1 MKRSPVRGNNGRP
14 FYNLTMDKI
23 KILIADDHAIVRV
36 GLATLLSAQDGFE
49 VVGEASNGEQAVSR
63 ALKLKPDVVVMD
75 LVMPKKDGVAA
86 TTELHEKLPTAKCL
100 ILTSFGTVE
109 ELQSALHAGAV
120 GILLKSTANNKLI
133 AAIRKVAAGKTV
145 IADDV
150 EQLLSQDESIPELS
164 PRQREILES
173 ITRGLSNAQ
182 IALQLDISAESVK
195 THMSKLFAKLGAAN
209 RAEATMIAAR
219 KHLLKI

>member
-1 MKRSPVRGNNGRP
+1 
-14 FYNLTMDKI
+14 MDKI
-23 KILIADDHAIVRV
+23 RILIADDHAIVRM
-36 GLATLLSAQDGFE
+36 GLATLLGAQDGIE
-49 VVGEASNGEQAVSR
+49 VVGEANNGEQAVTR

-75 LVMPKKDGVAA
+75 LVMPKKDGIAA

-100 ILTSFGTVE
+100 ILTSFGTAE
-109 ELQSALHAGAV
+109 ELQAALHAGAA
-120 GILLKSTANNKLI
+120 GILLKSTANSKLV
-133 AAIRKVAAGKTV
+133 AAIRKIASGKKA

-150 EQLLSQDESIPELS
+150 EQLLSEEQPIPDLS

-182 IALQLDISAESVK
+182 IALQLDIGAESVK
-195 THMSKLFAKLGAAN
+195 THMEKLFAKLGAAT
-209 RAEATMIAAR
+209 RAEAVAIALR

>member
-1 MKRSPVRGNNGRP
+1 
-14 FYNLTMDKI
+14 MDRI
-23 KILIADDHAIVRV
+23 KILIADDHAIVRM
-36 GLATLLSAQDGFE
+36 GLVTLLGAQDGFE

-63 ALKLKPDVVVMD
+63 ALKLRPDVIVMD

-86 TTELHEKLPTAKCL
+86 TAELREKLPTVKCL
-100 ILTSFGTVE
+100 ILTSFGTADE
-109 ELQSALHAGAV
+109 MHAALQAGAA
-120 GILLKSTANNKLI
+120 GILLKSSANSKLV
-133 AAIRKVAAGKTV
+133 ASIRKVAAGKTV

-150 EQLLSQDESIPELS
+150 EQLLSEDQPVAELS

-195 THMSKLFAKLGAAN
+195 THMAKLFTKLGAAS
-209 RAEATMIAAR
+209 RAEAVAIAMR

>member
-1 MKRSPVRGNNGRP
+1 
-14 FYNLTMDKI
+14 MDKI
-23 KILIADDHAIVRV
+23 RILIADDHAIVRM
-36 GLATLLSAQDGFE
+36 GLVTLLGAQDGFE
-49 VVGEASNGEQAVSR
+49 VVGEASNGEQAVMR
-63 ALKLKPDVVVMD
+63 ALKLRPDVVVMD

-86 TTELHEKLPTAKCL
+86 TAELREKLPSAKCL
-100 ILTSFGTVE
+100 ILTSFGTADE
-109 ELQSALHAGAV
+109 MHAALQAGAA
-120 GILLKSTANNKLI
+120 GILLKSTANSKLV
-133 AAIRKVAAGKTV
+133 ASIRKVAAGKTV

-150 EQLLSQDESIPELS
+150 EQLLSEDQPVAELS

-195 THMSKLFAKLGAAN
+195 THMAKLFTKLGAAS
-209 RAEATMIAAR
+209 RAEAVAIAMR

>member
-1 MKRSPVRGNNGRP
+1 
-14 FYNLTMDKI
+14 MDKI
-23 KILIADDHAIVRV
+23 KILIADDHAIVRM

>member
-1 MKRSPVRGNNGRP
+1 
-14 FYNLTMDKI
+14 MDKI
-23 KILIADDHAIVRV
+23 KILIADDHAIVRM
-36 GLATLLSAQDGFE
+36 GLVTLLGAQDGFD
-49 VVGEASNGEQAVSR
+49 VVGEASNGEQAVTR

-86 TTELHEKLPTAKCL
+86 TAELHEKLPTAKCL
-100 ILTSFGTVE
+100 ILTSFGTAE
-109 ELQSALHAGAV
+109 ELQDALHAGAA
-120 GILLKSTANNKLI
+120 GILLKSTANSKLV
-133 AAIRKVAAGKTV
+133 ATIRKVAAGKTV

-150 EQLLSQDESIPELS
+150 EQLISEEQPIPELS

-195 THMSKLFAKLGAAN
+195 THMSKLFTKLGAAT
-209 RAEATMIAAR
+209 RAEAAAIALR

>member
-1 MKRSPVRGNNGRP
+1 MHAIR
-14 FYNLTMDKI
+14 
-23 KILIADDHAIVRV
+23 ILVADDHAIVRM
-36 GLATLLSAQDGFE
+36 GLATLLGAQEGFE
-49 VVGEASNGEQAVSR
+49 VVGEAANGEQAVTR

-86 TTELHEKLPTAKCL
+86 TAELHEKLPTAKCL
-100 ILTSFGTVE
+100 ILTSFGTADE
-109 ELQSALHAGAV
+109 MQAALQAGAA
-120 GILLKSTANNKLI
+120 GILLKSTANGKLI
-133 AAIRKVAAGKTV
+133 STIRKLATGKTV
-145 IADDV
+145 VADDV
-150 EQLLSQDESIPELS
+150 EQLLSEEQPIPDLS

-195 THMSKLFAKLGAAN
+195 THMTKLFTKLGAAN
-209 RAEATMIAAR
+209 RTEAVAIALR

>member
-1 MKRSPVRGNNGRP
+1 
-14 FYNLTMDKI
+14 MDKI
-23 KILIADDHAIVRV
+23 KILIADDHAIVRM
-36 GLATLLSAQDGFE
+36 GLATLLGAQDGFE
-49 VVGEASNGEQAVSR
+49 VVGEASNGEQAVTR

-86 TTELHEKLPTAKCL
+86 TTELREKLPTAKCL
-100 ILTSFGTVE
+100 ILTSFGTAE
-109 ELQSALHAGAV
+109 ELQAALQAGAS
-120 GILLKSTANNKLI
+120 GILLKSTANSKLV
-133 AAIRKVAAGKTV
+133 ATIRKVAAGKTV

-150 EQLLSQDESIPELS
+150 EQLLAEDQPIPDLS

-195 THMSKLFAKLGAAN
+195 THMSKLFAKLGAAT
-209 RAEATMIAAR
+209 RAEAAAIALR

>member
-1 MKRSPVRGNNGRP
+1 
-14 FYNLTMDKI
+14 MDNI
-23 KILIADDHAIVRV
+23 RILIADDHAIVRM
-36 GLATLLSAQDGFE
+36 GLATLLGAQDGFE
-49 VVGEASNGEQAVSR
+49 VVGEAANGEQAVAR
-63 ALKLKPDVVVMD
+63 ALKLRPDVVVMD

-86 TTELHEKLPTAKCL
+86 TAELHEKLPSAKCL
-100 ILTSFGTVE
+100 ILTSFGTADE
-109 ELQSALHAGAV
+109 MHAALQAGAT
-120 GILLKSTANNKLI
+120 GILLKSSANSKLV
-133 AAIRKVAAGKTV
+133 ASIRKVAAGKTV

-150 EQLLSQDESIPELS
+150 EQLLSEDQPVAELS

-195 THMSKLFAKLGAAN
+195 THMAKLFTKLGAAS
-209 RAEATMIAAR
+209 RAEAVAIAMR

>member
-1 MKRSPVRGNNGRP
+1 MEP
-14 FYNLTMDKI
+14 I
-23 KILIADDHAIVRV
+23 KILIADDHAIVRM
-36 GLATLLSAQDGFE
+36 GLTTLLGAQDGLS
-49 VVGEASNGEQAVSR
+49 VVGEAANGEQAVTR
-63 ALKLKPDVVVMD
+63 ALKLRPDVVIMD

-86 TTELHEKLPTAKCL
+86 TAELKEKLPTAKCL
-100 ILTSFGTVE
+100 ILTSFGTADE
-109 ELQSALHAGAV
+109 MQAALKAGAA
-120 GILLKSTANNKLI
+120 GILLKSAANSRLV
-133 AAIRKVAAGKTV
+133 AAIRKIAAGKTV

-150 EQLLSQDESIPELS
+150 EQLLAAETPVPELS

-195 THMSKLFAKLGAAN
+195 THMTKLFAKLGAAN
-209 RAEATMIAAR
+209 RSEAVAIALR

>member
-1 MKRSPVRGNNGRP
+1 
-14 FYNLTMDKI
+14 MDKI
-23 KILIADDHAIVRV
+23 KILIADDHAIVRM
-36 GLATLLSAQDGFE
+36 GLSTLLGAQDGFE
-49 VVGEASNGEQAVSR
+49 VVGEASNGSEAVAR
-63 ALKLKPDVVVMD
+63 ALKFKPDVVVMD

-86 TTELHEKLPTAKCL
+86 TAELHEKLPTAKCL
-100 ILTSFGTVE
+100 ILTSFGTSE
-109 ELQSALHAGAV
+109 ELQSALHAGAA
-120 GILLKSTANNKLI
+120 GILLKSTANSKLV
-133 AAIRKVAAGKTV
+133 ATIRKIAAGKTV

-150 EQLLSQDESIPELS
+150 EQLLAEEETIPELS

-195 THMSKLFAKLGAAN
+195 THIAKLFSKLGASS
-209 RAEATMIAAR
+209 RAEAVAIALR

>member
-1 MKRSPVRGNNGRP
+1 MN
-14 FYNLTMDKI
+14 KI
-23 KILIADDHAIVRV
+23 RILIADDHAIVRM
-36 GLATLLSAQDGFE
+36 GLATLLGAQDGIE
-49 VVGEASNGEQAVSR
+49 VVGEANNGEQAVTR

-75 LVMPKKDGVAA
+75 LVMPKKDGIAA

-100 ILTSFGTVE
+100 ILTSFGTAE
-109 ELQSALHAGAV
+109 ELQAALHAGAA
-120 GILLKSTANNKLI
+120 GILLKSTANSKLV
-133 AAIRKVAAGKTV
+133 AAIRKIASGKKA

-150 EQLLSQDESIPELS
+150 EQLLSEEQPIPDLS

-182 IALQLDISAESVK
+182 IALQLDIGAESVK
-195 THMSKLFAKLGAAN
+195 THMEKLFAKLGAAT
-209 RAEATMIAAR
+209 RAEAVAIALR

>member
-1 MKRSPVRGNNGRP
+1 METV
-14 FYNLTMDKI
+14 
-23 KILIADDHAIVRV
+23 KILIADDHAIVRM
-36 GLATLLSAQDGFE
+36 GLATLLGAQDGFE

-63 ALKLKPDVVVMD
+63 ALKLRPDVIVMD

-86 TTELHEKLPTAKCL
+86 TAELREKLPTVKCL
-100 ILTSFGTVE
+100 ILTSFGTADE
-109 ELQSALHAGAV
+109 MHAALQAGAA
-120 GILLKSTANNKLI
+120 GILLKSSANSKLV
-133 AAIRKVAAGKTV
+133 ASIRKVAAGKTV

-150 EQLLSQDESIPELS
+150 EQLLSEDQPVAELS

-195 THMSKLFAKLGAAN
+195 THMAKLFTKLGAAS
-209 RAEATMIAAR
+209 RAEAVAIAMR

>member
-1 MKRSPVRGNNGRP
+1 
-14 FYNLTMDKI
+14 MDKI
-23 KILIADDHAIVRV
+23 KILIADDHAIVRM
-36 GLATLLSAQDGFE
+36 GLVTLLGSQDGFE

-63 ALKLKPDVVVMD
+63 ALKLRPDVVVMD

-86 TTELHEKLPTAKCL
+86 TAELREKLPAAKCL
-100 ILTSFGTVE
+100 ILTSFGTAE
-109 ELQSALHAGAV
+109 EMHAALKAGAA
-120 GILLKSTANNKLI
+120 GILLKSTANSKLVATI
-133 AAIRKVAAGKTV
+133 KKVAAGKTV

-150 EQLLSQDESIPELS
+150 AQLLSEEESIPDLS

-195 THMSKLFAKLGAAN
+195 THMAKLFTKLGAAS
-209 RAEATMIAAR
+209 RAEAVAIALR

>member
-1 MKRSPVRGNNGRP
+1 MEP
-14 FYNLTMDKI
+14 I
-23 KILIADDHAIVRV
+23 KILIADDHAIVRM
-36 GLATLLSAQDGFE
+36 GLATLLETQDGFK
-49 VVGEASNGEQAVSR
+49 VIGEASNGEQAVTR

-75 LVMPKKDGVAA
+75 LMMPKKDGIAA
-86 TTELHEKLPTAKCL
+86 TAELHERLPEAKCL
-100 ILTSFGTVE
+100 ILTSFGTAD
-109 ELQSALHAGAV
+109 ELRPALKAGAA
-120 GILLKSTANNKLI
+120 GIMLKSSTNSKLVST
-133 AAIRKVAAGKTV
+133 IRKIAAGKTV

-150 EQLLSQDESIPELS
+150 EQLLSEEENAPDLS

-195 THMSKLFAKLGAAN
+195 THMTKLFSKLGAAN
-209 RAEATMIAAR
+209 RSEAVAIALR

>member
-1 MKRSPVRGNNGRP
+1 MES
-14 FYNLTMDKI
+14 I
-23 KILIADDHAIVRV
+23 KILIADDHAIVRM
-36 GLATLLSAQDGFE
+36 GLVTLLGAQDGLE
-49 VVGEASNGEQAVSR
+49 IVGEASNGEQAVAR

-75 LVMPKKDGVAA
+75 LVMPKKDGIAA

-100 ILTSFGTVE
+100 ILTSFGTAE
-109 ELQSALHAGAV
+109 ELQAALHAGAA
-120 GILLKSTANNKLI
+120 GILLKSTANSKLV
-133 AAIRKVAAGKTV
+133 AAIRKIASGKKA

-150 EQLLSQDESIPELS
+150 EQLLSEEQPIPDLS

-182 IALQLDISAESVK
+182 IALQLDIGAESVK
-195 THMSKLFAKLGAAN
+195 THMEKLFAKLGAAT
-209 RAEATMIAAR
+209 RAEAVAIALR